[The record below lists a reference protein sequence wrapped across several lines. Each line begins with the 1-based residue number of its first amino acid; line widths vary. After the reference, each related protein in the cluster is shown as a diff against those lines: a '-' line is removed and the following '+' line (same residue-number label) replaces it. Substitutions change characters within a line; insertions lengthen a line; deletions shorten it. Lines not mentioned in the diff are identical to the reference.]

1 MCVCVYVYVVGSS
14 PYTVDPR
21 DISMEEDAEAP
32 LEIIQI
38 EASQANKYM
47 YTYNGTHIYMYTY
60 NGTHIY
66 MYTYNGTHIYM
77 YTYNGTH
84 IYMYIQL
91 AAQVPGE
98 GDFGDGVLVDN
109 GPLPTLN
116 WSGDSVAG
124 GVGDYSSDSAGVG
137 GCGERVG
144 EGEGGEREEE
154 EQGELDSVL
163 LFDECTD
170 SFQLFNGKED
180 EVQNYYGWSKCYLTL
195 ILLQHIRTDQH
206 APEAQGTPVL
216 QPILDTNADPIQPSL
231 APRGRVGCRVRRRLA
246 FDAEIKCESSV
257 IKDNMATVQTTLRD
271 KHTVSNRLASN
282 TYHPC
287 HAASGYI
294 HVIQ

>member
-1 MCVCVYVYVVGSS
+1 MCVCVYVVGSS

-38 EASQANKYM
+38 EASQANK
-47 YTYNGTHIYMYTY
+47 
-60 NGTHIY
+60 
-66 MYTYNGTHIYM
+66 YM

-124 GVGDYSSDSAGVG
+124 GVGDYSSDSAGMG
-137 GCGERVG
+137 GRGERVE
-144 EGEGGEREEE
+144 EGEEREAE

-170 SFQLFNGKED
+170 SFQLFNGEKD
-180 EVQNYYGWSKCYLTL
+180 EVNDYYGWSKCSLTL
-195 ILLQHIRTDQH
+195 ILLQHICTDQR

-216 QPILDTNADPIQPSL
+216 QPVLDTNAAPEAQGTPVLQPVLDTNAAPEAQGTPVLQPVQPSL

-246 FDAEIKCESSV
+246 FDAEIKCKSSI
-257 IKDNMATVQTTLRD
+257 IKDNMANVQTILRD
-271 KHTVSNRLASN
+271 KHTVSNRLASD
-282 TYHPC
+282 TYH
-287 HAASGYI
+287 AARGYI

>member
-38 EASQANKYM
+38 EASQANK
-47 YTYNGTHIYMYTY
+47 
-60 NGTHIY
+60 
-66 MYTYNGTHIYM
+66 YM

-124 GVGDYSSDSAGVG
+124 GVGDYSSDSAGMG
-137 GCGERVG
+137 GRGERVE
-144 EGEGGEREEE
+144 EGEEREAE

-170 SFQLFNGKED
+170 SFQLFNGKKD
-180 EVQNYYGWSKCYLTL
+180 EVNDYYGWSKCSLTL
-195 ILLQHIRTDQH
+195 ILLQHIYTH
-206 APEAQGTPVL
+206 
-216 QPILDTNADPIQPSL
+216 
-231 APRGRVGCRVRRRLA
+231 
-246 FDAEIKCESSV
+246 
-257 IKDNMATVQTTLRD
+257 
-271 KHTVSNRLASN
+271 
-282 TYHPC
+282 
-287 HAASGYI
+287 
-294 HVIQ
+294 